1 MALTINHQTN
11 DISATSGSVTIDG
24 ASAGGG
30 SLNHLSTQT
39 VTVSTAS
46 VIFSSGVVSGYD
58 YYKIFFDGNLTTGG
72 GNLKLRVYDGGT
84 EITTGYRTGIDRTGG
99 GALSGNAAFFH
110 ITDITTRNQIIAEI
124 DIGANTSNP
133 RMISQHYSEESGSQ
147 TLGISGGIQTATVTN
162 LNGFK
167 IFPTSGSISSA
178 KISLYGVSQS

>member
-11 DISATSGSVTIDG
+11 DISATSGSVTLDG
-24 ASAGGG
+24 SAVGGG
-30 SLNHLSTQT
+30 ALNHISTQT
-39 VTVSTAS
+39 VTSSTAS
-46 VIFSSGVVSGYD
+46 VTFSSVSGYD

-72 GNLKLRVYDGGT
+72 GNLKLRIYDGGT

-110 ITDITTRNQIIAEI
+110 ITDITARNQIIAEI

-167 IFPTSGSISSA
+167 IYPTSGSISSA
-178 KISLYGVSQS
+178 KISLYGVTQS